1 MAIIASYPVASPE
14 EGDYLLGTKI
24 QISGQQVNPT
34 ANFTIESVRA
44 LVLGDKE
51 ISVQLTNAEIL
62 ALAATPKLLIPAP
75 GVGRY
80 IEILSAALL
89 FKKNELNRDTLIY
102 DDTIQFAIGTR
113 SFGFIPSKTIE
124 GDLVYLIDI
133 TAGTIEENTDLV
145 LQTASTSITG
155 FGTVEANI
163 RYKIL
168 DSTDF

>member
-51 ISVQLTNAEIL
+51 ISVQLTNAEVLNL
-62 ALAATPKLLIPAP
+62 ATTPQLLIPAP

-80 IEILSAALL
+80 IEILSAAIL
-89 FKKNELNRDTLIY
+89 FKEGIIRDTLTY

-133 TAGTIEENTDLV
+133 SAGTIEENTDLV

-155 FGTVEANI
+155 GGTIEVNI

>member
-51 ISVQLTNAEIL
+51 ISVQLTNAEVLNL
-62 ALAATPKLLIPAP
+62 ATTPQLLIPAP

-80 IEILSAALL
+80 IEILSAAIL
-89 FKKNELNRDTLIY
+89 FKEGIIRDTLIY
-102 DDTIQFAIGTR
+102 NDTIQFAIGTR
-113 SFGFIPSKTIE
+113 SFGFVPSKTIE
-124 GDLVYLIDI
+124 GNLVYLIDI
-133 TAGTIEENTDLV
+133 TAGTIEENTPLV
-145 LQTASTSITG
+145 LQTSATSITG
-155 FGTVEANI
+155 GGTIEVNI
-163 RYKIL
+163 RYKVL
-168 DSTDF
+168 DQTDF

>member
-51 ISVQLTNAEIL
+51 ISVQLTNAEVLNL
-62 ALAATPKLLIPAP
+62 ATTPQLLIPAP

-80 IEILSAALL
+80 IEILSAAIL
-89 FKKNELNRDTLIY
+89 FKEGIIRDTLTY

-113 SFGFIPSKTIE
+113 SFGFVPSKTIE

-133 TAGTIEENTDLV
+133 SAGTIEENTDLV

-155 FGTVEANI
+155 GGTIEVNI

>member
-51 ISVQLTNAEIL
+51 ISVQLTNAEVLNL
-62 ALAATPKLLIPAP
+62 ATTPQLLIPAP

-80 IEILSAALL
+80 IEILSAAIL
-89 FKKNELNRDTLIY
+89 FKEGIIRDTLIY

-133 TAGTIEENTDLV
+133 SAGTIEENTDLV

-155 FGTVEANI
+155 GGTIEVNI

>member
-51 ISVQLTNAEIL
+51 ISVQLTNAEMLNL
-62 ALAATPKLLIPAP
+62 ATTSKLLIPAP
-75 GVGRY
+75 GVGKY
-80 IEILSAALL
+80 IEILSAAIL
-89 FKKNELNRDTLIY
+89 FKQGALRDTITY
-102 DDTIQFAIGTR
+102 NDTIQFGIGTR
-113 SFGFIPSKTIE
+113 SFGFAPSKTIE

-133 TAGTIEENTDLV
+133 TAGTIEENTSLV
-145 LQTASTSITG
+145 LQTSATSITG
-155 FGTVEANI
+155 SGTIEVNI
-163 RYKIL
+163 RYKVL
-168 DSTDF
+168 DKTDF

>member
-51 ISVQLTNAEIL
+51 ISVQLTNAEVL
-62 ALAATPKLLIPAP
+62 DLAATPQLLIPAP

-80 IEILSAALL
+80 IEILSAAIL
-89 FKKNELNRDTLIY
+89 FKQGSIRTTLIY
-102 DDTIQFAIGTR
+102 NDTIQFAIGTR
-113 SFGFIPSKTIE
+113 SFGFVPSKDIDGE
-124 GDLVYLIDI
+124 DLVYLIDI
-133 TAGTIEENTDLV
+133 TAGTIEVNTPLV
-145 LQTASTSITG
+145 LQTSATSITG
-155 FGTVEANI
+155 GGTVEVNI
-163 RYKIL
+163 RYKVL
-168 DSTDF
+168 DQTDF

>member
-51 ISVQLTNAEIL
+51 ISVQLTNAEMLNL
-62 ALAATPKLLIPAP
+62 ATTSKLLIPAP
-75 GVGRY
+75 GVGKY
-80 IEILSAALL
+80 IEILSAAIL
-89 FKKNELNRDTLIY
+89 FKQNFSVRDTITY
-102 DDTIQFAIGTR
+102 NDTIQFGIGTR
-113 SFGFIPSKTIE
+113 SFGFAPSKTIE

-133 TAGTIEENTDLV
+133 TAGTIEENTSLV
-145 LQTASTSITG
+145 LQTSATSITG
-155 FGTVEANI
+155 GGTIEVNI
-163 RYKIL
+163 RYKVL
-168 DSTDF
+168 DKTDF